1 VEATID
7 IRTADGNV
15 NILLEEAQVGAIREV
30 LVDLCL
36 STMAEFSMLID
47 AAGRV
52 VASGGET
59 AAFDTEAIA
68 ALAAGDLATTRQL
81 ARMLG
86 EPEFALLF
94 QHEKQKNLFMTAVEN
109 DSILIVVFDVETTFG
124 ALRLR
129 IRRSISQLQQILHQ
143 ARKNT
148 VVSLASTSDAT
159 RKSLEEKE
167 EEHEGSAES
176 QQAPAPADSSPAQP
190 VPAGATGLPE
200 QLAGDVR
207 KAVAWFDGFKGWEV
221 MFRDEVTFMR
231 NSLTRNRPEEVENVR
246 MTLVRT
252 RARLTEQKRLL
263 EAKFRM
269 VQSLYQQFLT
279 ALHTV
284 MLKAWTAEVVDR
296 AMKAAMAGAGA
307 KFNMI
312 SGGAQKNPDGAWTLE
327 FGAIGKQMVVM
338 CHAREMNYQEG
349 VGELLRQLNASLMA
363 LSAFLAENAR
373 LRDELIQAWARVFHH
388 YAEGLK
394 TLDLESEALELFRPL
409 VRPGQMPKA

>member
-1 VEATID
+1 MDATID
-7 IRTADGNV
+7 IRTVDGNV
-15 NILLEEAQVGAIREV
+15 NILLEDAQVGSIREV
-30 LVDLCL
+30 LVELCL

-94 QHEKQKNLFMTAVEN
+94 QHEKQKNLFMTAVDN
-109 DSILIVVFDVETTFG
+109 DAILIVVFDVETTFG

-148 VVSLASTSDAT
+148 VVAFASTSDAT
-159 RKSLEEKE
+159 RRSLEEKE
-167 EEHEGSAES
+167 EEHEGAPSTAAVVQPAEPG
-176 QQAPAPADSSPAQP
+176 AAQP
-190 VPAGATGLPE
+190 AATGGTGLPE
-200 QLAGDVR
+200 QLANDVR

-221 MFRDEVTFMR
+221 MFKDEVAFMR
-231 NSLTRNRPEEVENVR
+231 NSLTRNRPEEIENVR

-269 VQSLYQQFLT
+269 VQSLYQQFLSV
-279 ALHTV
+279 LHGV

-296 AMKAAMAGAGA
+296 AMKAAFTGVGAE
-307 KFNMI
+307 FNMI
-312 SGGAQKNPDGAWTLE
+312 SSGAQKKADGAWTLE
-327 FGAIGKQMVVM
+327 FASIGKQMVLM
-338 CHAREMNYQEG
+338 CHARGMNYQDG
-349 VGELLRQLNASLMA
+349 VGELLRQMNASLMA

-373 LRDELIQAWARVFHH
+373 LRDELIQGWARVFHH

>member
-1 VEATID
+1 MEATID

-15 NILLEEAQVGAIREV
+15 NILLEDAQVGAIREV

-36 STMAEFSMLID
+36 STMAEFAMLID

-52 VASGGET
+52 VASGGES

-81 ARMLG
+81 ARMLN
-86 EPEFALLF
+86 EPEFSLLF

-109 DSILIVVFDVETTFG
+109 DAILIVVFDVETTFG

-148 VVSLASTSDAT
+148 VVALASASDAT
-159 RKSLEEKE
+159 RKTLEEKE
-167 EEHEGSAES
+167 EEHEGAASRGAS
-176 QQAPAPADSSPAQP
+176 PDADGAPAQP
-190 VPAGATGLPE
+190 VASGETGLPE
-200 QLAGDVR
+200 QLANDVR
-207 KAVAWFDGFKGWEV
+207 KAVAWFAGFKGWEV
-221 MFRDEVTFMR
+221 MFKDEVAFMR

-269 VQSLYQQFLT
+269 VQSLYQQFL
-279 ALHTV
+279 AVLHAV

-307 KFNMI
+307 KFNII
-312 SGGAQKNPDGAWTLE
+312 SIGAQKNPDGVWTLE
-327 FGAIGKQMVVM
+327 FGVIGKQMVLM
-338 CHAREMNYQEG
+338 CHEKGLNYQEG

>member
-1 VEATID
+1 MEATID
-7 IRTADGNV
+7 IRTVDGNV
-15 NILLEEAQVGAIREV
+15 NILLDDAQVGSIREV

-81 ARMLG
+81 ARMLN

-109 DSILIVVFDVETTFG
+109 DAILIVVFDVETTFG

-148 VVSLASTSDAT
+148 VVALASDAV
-159 RKSLEEKE
+159 RKSSMEEKEKE
-167 EEHEGSAES
+167 EE
-176 QQAPAPADSSPAQP
+176 PAPAAPQAAGSGPALS
-190 VPAGATGLPE
+190 AAATGLPE

-221 MFRDEVTFMR
+221 MFKDEVAFMR

-269 VQSLYQQFLT
+269 VQSLYQQFLSV
-279 ALHTV
+279 LHGV

-296 AMKAAMAGAGA
+296 AMKAAFTGAGA
-307 KFNMI
+307 EFNMI
-312 SGGAQKNPDGAWTLE
+312 SAGAQKKPDGGWALD

-338 CHAREMNYQEG
+338 CHARGMNYQEG
-349 VGELLRQLNASLMA
+349 VGELLRQLNASMMA

-373 LRDELIQAWARVFHH
+373 LRDELVQMWGRVYHH

>member
-1 VEATID
+1 MEATID

-15 NILLEEAQVGAIREV
+15 NILLDDAQVGAIREV

-52 VASGGET
+52 VAQGGEV
-59 AAFDTEAIA
+59 AAFDSEAIA

-109 DSILIVVFDVETTFG
+109 DAILIVVFDVETTFG

-148 VVSLASTSDAT
+148 VVALASASDAT
-159 RKSLEEKE
+159 RRTIEEKE
-167 EEHEGSAES
+167 EEHEGETAKVEASAATPAAG
-176 QQAPAPADSSPAQP
+176 QAATAAQ
-190 VPAGATGLPE
+190 TGLPE
-200 QLAGDVR
+200 QLAMDVR
-207 KAVAWFDGFKGWEV
+207 KAVAWFEGFKGWEV
-221 MFRDEVTFMR
+221 MFKDEVAFMR
-231 NSLTRNRPEEVENVR
+231 NSLSRNRPEEVENVR

-269 VQSLYQQFLT
+269 VQSLYQQFLS
-279 ALHTV
+279 ALHAV

-296 AMKAAMAGAGA
+296 AMKAAFAGAGA

-312 SGGAQKNPDGAWTLE
+312 NAGAQKKPDGGWVLE
-327 FGAIGKQMVVM
+327 FGAIGKQMVLM
-338 CHAREMNYQEG
+338 CHAREMNYQDG

-373 LRDELIQAWARVFHH
+373 LREELIQSWGRVFHH